1 MSREPIHFVQSLAR
15 GLTVLQAFSAERP
28 RLTLTELGQATGM
41 NKAAVQ
47 RLTDTLI
54 SLGFLGRNR
63 YKEYYLG
70 PKVLSL
76 GYAYLQGSDLREMAS
91 QQLHDFSQRTGNTVN
106 LCVLDDTEVLV
117 VYRREVRSFFKFDVQ
132 AGSRL
137 PAYCTSMGK
146 VLLAALPDPELRA
159 RLKRIKLAPLTP
171 YTITDR
177 DKLWRELMQVREQG
191 WALGDREAS
200 LALYSLAVPLISQR
214 GRVKATMNVSVFAEQ
229 ADPPLIERLR
239 TELFAQGR
247 RLSEMMGYHGP
258 YPVLPVGLDEDD
270 D

>member
-15 GLTVLQAFSAERP
+15 GLNVLQAFSAERP

-76 GYAYLQGSDLREMAS
+76 GYAYLQGSELREMAGEH
-91 QQLHDFSQRTGNTVN
+91 LRRFSERTGHTVN
-106 LCVLDDTEVLV
+106 LCVLDDTEVV
-117 VYRREVRSFFKFDVQ
+117 VVFRREVKSFFKFDVQ

-146 VLLAALPDPELRA
+146 VLLAALPDAELKA
-159 RLKRIKLAPLTP
+159 RVRRIKLAPLTP
-171 YTITDR
+171 HTITDR
-177 DKLWRELMQVREQG
+177 DKLWRELMQVRQRG
-191 WALGDREAS
+191 WATGDREAS
-200 LALYSLAVPLISQR
+200 LALYSLAVPLIGQR

-229 ADPPLIERLR
+229 AEPSLIDKLR
-239 TELFAQGR
+239 GELFEQGR
-247 RLSEMMGYHGP
+247 RLSELMGYQGP
-258 YPVLPVGLDEDD
+258 YPALPVGLDEDD

>member
-15 GLTVLQAFSAERP
+15 GLNVLQAFSAERP

-70 PKVLSL
+70 PKVLGL
-76 GYAYLQGSDLREMAS
+76 GYAYLQGNELKEMAS
-91 QQLHDFSQRTGNTVN
+91 ERLREFSERTGNTVN
-106 LCVLDDTEVLV
+106 LCVLDDTEVVV

-146 VLLAALPDPELRA
+146 VLLSALPDAEIKA
-159 RLKRIKLAPLTP
+159 RLKRIKLVPLTP

-177 DKLWRELMQVREQG
+177 DQLWRELMRVREQG

-200 LALYSLAVPLISQR
+200 LALYSLAVPLLSQR
-214 GRVKATMNVSVFAEQ
+214 SRVTATVNVSVFAEQ
-229 ADPPLIERLR
+229 AEPALIQRLHQ
-239 TELFAQGR
+239 ELLEQGR
-247 RLSEMMGYHGP
+247 RLSELMGYHGP
-258 YPVLPVGLDEDD
+258 YPAIPVGLDEDD